1 MAKAKAKPKAKKKAP
16 KLKVKDFTY
25 DPEPPTRE
33 ELAEEACRH
42 LQGLKPSNMGGKV
55 VYLLSSSARDSLQ
68 RLIREVAK

>member
-1 MAKAKAKPKAKKKAP
+1 MAKAKAKAKKLP
-16 KLKVKDFTY
+16 KKETRE
-25 DPEPPTRE
+25 PEPPTRE
-33 ELAEEACRH
+33 QLAEEACRH